1 MGGGLAS
8 PAMYIDIKTIG
19 LQIKQA
25 RLQAAISQAELARR
39 ADVSRATING
49 IENGTIKEIGVNRLN
64 RVLTA
69 SRSAISS
76 PPPTHKS
83 DRKSKSLS
91 LSFPYDWS
99 NPSMTD
105 SVLIDRVVERGLF
118 EDMAKIAIRYG
129 VDTLR
134 QSVTSFTS
142 KNPAA
147 AAGLNRMLGNI
158 EKAIHA

>member
-1 MGGGLAS
+1 
-8 PAMYIDIKTIG
+8 
-19 LQIKQA
+19 
-25 RLQAAISQAELARR
+25 
-39 ADVSRATING
+39 
-49 IENGTIKEIGVNRLN
+49 
-64 RVLTA
+64 
-69 SRSAISS
+69 
-76 PPPTHKS
+76 
-83 DRKSKSLS
+83 
-91 LSFPYDWS
+91 
-99 NPSMTD
+99 MTD